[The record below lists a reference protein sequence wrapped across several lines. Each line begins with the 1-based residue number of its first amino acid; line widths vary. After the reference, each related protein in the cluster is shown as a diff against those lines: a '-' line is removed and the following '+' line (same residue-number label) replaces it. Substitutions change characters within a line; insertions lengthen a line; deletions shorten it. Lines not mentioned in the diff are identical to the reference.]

1 MINLKNLTENINK
14 IADNLA
20 KRNFCLD
27 KDYFIKLNDEIK
39 KINTEIEK
47 LNQERKINR
56 DKNRGLEIKARLEV
70 LHEALNVIN
79 AEWENETAKI
89 PNLLHKDVPLG
100 KGEENNPI
108 VKIVEPTNYNNHW
121 TNIQLKRDEI
131 DTETGTMLAGARFAL
146 LKGEVAKTQ
155 RKLINAAMD
164 YYEDKGYQEM
174 YVPHIVLP
182 EIMYGTGQYPKFKDD
197 LFAVD
202 KNYLIPTGEVPL
214 TNIYNNQILKAE
226 ALNNVIKLMT
236 KTPCF
241 RKEVGAAGR
250 DTKGIMRQHQFEK
263 VEIVKIC
270 HPDKAENEFYLML
283 QDIED
288 FVVQLGI
295 KYRIVELCSGDIG
308 FAGHKAFDIELFFR
322 EENRFREIASITWC
336 GDFQARRMNTRFK
349 ENNKTH
355 LVHTMNGTG
364 LAVGRILEAL
374 VQNRG

>member
-1 MINLKNLTENINK
+1 MDVETSGNLYLKCSKSTTVNI
-14 IADNLA
+14 AQTGLVTA
-20 KRNFCLD
+20 G
-27 KDYFIKLNDEIK
+27 
-39 KINTEIEK
+39 EK
-47 LNQERKINR
+47 T
-56 DKNRGLEIKARLEV
+56 D
-70 LHEALNVIN
+70 
-79 AEWENETAKI
+79 
-89 PNLLHKDVPLG
+89 
-100 KGEENNPI
+100 I

-121 TNIQLKRDEI
+121 TNIQLKREEI
-131 DTETGTMLAGARFAL
+131 DTETGTMLAGARFAI

-164 YYEDKGYQEM
+164 HYDELGYEEM

-197 LFAVD
+197 LFLVD

-214 TNIYNNQILKAE
+214 TNIYNNQILKIDD
-226 ALNNVIKLMT
+226 LKNPIKLMT

-263 VEIVKIC
+263 VEVVKIC

-349 ENNKTH
+349 EDGKTK

-364 LAVGRILEAL
+364 LAVGRIIEAL
-374 VQNRG
+374 VQNKN

>member
-1 MINLKNLTENINK
+1 MINLKNLTENINE
-14 IADNLA
+14 IVDNLA

-39 KINTEIEK
+39 KINIEIER

-56 DKNRGLEIKARLEV
+56 DKVRGLEIKARLEV
-70 LHEALNVIN
+70 LHEELSVIN
-79 AEWENETAKI
+79 AKWENETAKI

-100 KGEENNPI
+100 KGEENNHI

-121 TNIQLKRDEI
+121 TNIQLKREEI
-131 DTETGTMLAGARFAL
+131 DTETGTMLAGARFAI

-164 YYEDKGYQEM
+164 HYDELGYEEM

-197 LFAVD
+197 LFLVD

-214 TNIYNNQILKAE
+214 TNIYNNQILKIDD
-226 ALNNVIKLMT
+226 LKNPIKLMT

-263 VEIVKIC
+263 VEVVKIC

-308 FAGHKAFDIELFFR
+308 FAGHKAFDIELFFM

-349 ENNKTH
+349 EDGKTK

-364 LAVGRILEAL
+364 LAVGRIIEAL
-374 VQNRG
+374 VQNKN